1 MFKRIISIA
10 ASAAVVAGVL
20 IAAPAQ
26 AAGTPIN
33 GAGSSFANNA
43 MQACLAAYQTN
54 TTTYLSTG
62 SGTGKSFFKG
72 TITAANIATY
82 GAANVKSSYDFAA
95 TDSFFSSSDKPA
107 FDFVTVPL
115 LGGPV
120 AFAYT
125 AAGLSDGLNLTPQN
139 LSDIFTGRV
148 TKWNDASIKANN
160 SKLKLPN
167 KTIKVNY
174 RSGSSGTNENI
185 SNYLA
190 QNLPGSGWVKNS
202 TWETAISSARPFT
215 KDADGN
221 YTTTRA
227 AVVGTGHLT
236 SSALAGVLEDSSNGF
251 GYFDLSDAIT
261 ADVAIAKLQNKAGAF
276 IAPTAS
282 AAAKFLNAQSIV
294 SSVNDWDNGTVA
306 IDFTKNVSGA
316 YQLSILTYG
325 LAPRFTATATVK
337 VSTSASKLAVGDFF
351 KYVVT
356 SCIPQ
361 KAATLGYVAL
371 GGALK
376 TSALNQIK
384 KIG

>member
-62 SGTGKSFFKG
+62 SGTGKSWFKG
-72 TITAANIATY
+72 TITAADIAKY
-82 GAANVKSSYDFAA
+82 GSGNVKSSYDFAA
-95 TDSFFSSSDKPA
+95 TDSFYTSTDKPA

-125 AAGLSDGLNLTPQN
+125 ASRVADGLNLTAQN
-139 LSDIFTGRV
+139 ISDIFTGRV

-160 SKLKLPN
+160 MKLALPN
-167 KTIKVNY
+167 KSIKVNY

-190 QNLPGSGWVKNS
+190 QNLPNAGWVKSS
-202 TWETAISSARPFT
+202 TWSTAIAGALPS
-215 KDADGN
+215 GV
-221 YTTTRA
+221 TTA
-227 AVVGTGHLT
+227 PGTGHAT
-236 SSALAGVLEDSSNGF
+236 SSALAGVLEDQLNGF

-261 ADVAIAKLQNKAGAF
+261 ADVSIAKLQNKAGAF

-294 SSVNDWDNGTVA
+294 SSNNDWENGTVN

-325 LAPRFTATATVK
+325 VAPKFTPTATVK
-337 VSTSASKLAVGDFF
+337 VSPSASKLAVGDFF
-351 KYVVT
+351 KYVVS
-356 SCIPQ
+356 SCIPA

-384 KIG
+384 RIG

>member
-1 MFKRIISIA
+1 MFKKIISIA

-20 IAAPAQ
+20 LAAPAQ
-26 AAGTPIN
+26 AAGQTIK
-33 GAGSSFANNA
+33 GSGSSFANNA
-43 MQACLAAYQTN
+43 MQACLGAYTAN
-54 TTTYLSTG
+54 TVTYLSTG
-62 SGTGKSFFKG
+62 SGTGKTNFNSG
-72 TITAANIATY
+72 T
-82 GAANVKSSYDFAA
+82 YDFGA
-95 TDSFFSSSDKPA
+95 TDSLYTTPAPA
-107 FDFVTVPL
+107 FDYVTVPL

-125 AAGLSDGLNLTPQN
+125 ASGVSDGLNLTAQN

-160 SKLKLPN
+160 TKLKLPN
-167 KTIKVNY
+167 KTIKVYY

-190 QNLPGSGWVKNS
+190 QNLPGQGWVKSS
-202 TWETAISSARPFT
+202 TWSTAISAARPFT
-215 KDADGN
+215 KDAQGN
-221 YTTTRA
+221 DTTTRA
-227 AVVGTGHLT
+227 DVVGTGFGT
-236 SSALAGVLEDSSNGF
+236 SALLAGQLEDSLNGF

-261 ADVAIAKLQNKAGAF
+261 ADVAIAKLRNAAGAF
-276 IAPTAS
+276 VAPTAS

-294 SSVNDWDNGTVA
+294 SSASAATNGTVNV
-306 IDFTKNVSGA
+306 DFTKSVSGA

-325 LAPRFTATATVK
+325 IAPRFTPTATVK
-337 VSTSASKLAVGDFF
+337 VSTNASKLAVGDFF
-351 KYVVT
+351 KYVVS
-356 SCIPQ
+356 SCIPA

-384 KIG
+384 RIG

>member
-62 SGTGKSFFKG
+62 SGTGKNLFKG
-72 TITAANIATY
+72 AATQANIDAYDAANGA
-82 GAANVKSSYDFAA
+82 GAAARDFKSSYQFAA
-95 TDSFFSSSDKPA
+95 TDSFYSSTDKPA

-125 AAGLSDGLNLTPQN
+125 AAGLADGLNLTAQN
-139 LSDIFTGRV
+139 VSDIFTGRV

-160 SKLKLPN
+160 TKLKLPN
-167 KTIKVNY
+167 KNIKVFY

-190 QNLPGSGWVKNS
+190 QNLPGQGWVKNG
-202 TWETAISSARPFT
+202 TWATAIAGAKLNST
-215 KDADGN
+215 
-221 YTTTRA
+221 
-227 AVVGTGHLT
+227 VVGTSYST
-236 SSALAGVLEDSSNGF
+236 SSALAASLEDSLNGF
-251 GYFDLSDAIT
+251 GYFDLSDAVT

-325 LAPRFTATATVK
+325 VAPRFTPTATVK
-337 VSTSASKLAVGDFF
+337 VSQSASKLAVGDFF
-351 KYVVT
+351 KYVVS

>member
-43 MQACLAAYQTN
+43 MQACLSAYQTN

-62 SGTGKSFFKG
+62 SGTGKAWFKG
-72 TITAANIATY
+72 TITDADRDKY
-82 GAANVKSSYDFAA
+82 GALNVKSSYDFAA
-95 TDSFFSSSDKPA
+95 TDSFYTATDKPA

-115 LGGPV
+115 LGGPI
-120 AFAYT
+120 AFTYT
-125 AAGLSDGLNLTPQN
+125 ASRVADGLNLTAQN
-139 LSDIFTGRV
+139 ISDIFTGRV
-148 TKWNDASIKANN
+148 TKWNDASIKQNN
-160 SKLKLPN
+160 MKLILPN
-167 KTIKVNY
+167 KDIKVFY

-190 QNLPGSGWVKNS
+190 QNLPGQGWVKSS
-202 TWETAISSARPFT
+202 TWSTAINGALPSGRTSP
-215 KDADGN
+215 
-221 YTTTRA
+221 
-227 AVVGTGHLT
+227 VGTGLGT
-236 SSALAGVLEDSSNGF
+236 SSLLAQTLEDTLNGF

-261 ADVAIAKLQNKAGAF
+261 ADVSIAKLQNKAGAF

-294 SSVNDWDNGTVA
+294 SSNNDWDNGTVA

-325 LAPRFTATATVK
+325 VAPRFTPSASAK
-337 VSTSASKLAVGDFF
+337 VSTDAKKLAVGDFF
-351 KYVVT
+351 KYVVA
-356 SCIPQ
+356 SCIPA
-361 KAATLGYVAL
+361 KAASLGYVAL